1 MKKIFLILICVSFF
15 TILIDQFSKMYI
27 ADAFYFGESITI
39 IPEFFNIT
47 HVRNPGAAF
56 GIFADSH
63 PVLRSILLLG
73 TPPLAVLLICFFLF
87 KNKKI
92 STLEIYAYSLIVG
105 GALGNFADR
114 YRLGFVVDFL
124 DFHINRRVTWPAF
137 NFADSFITTG
147 AFILIVLSFKK
158 SEELIPEV

>member
-1 MKKIFLILICVSFF
+1 MKRTFLILFFVSLFAV
-15 TILIDQFSKMYI
+15 LIDQFSKMYI

-73 TPPLAVLLICFFLF
+73 TPPLAVLLICIFLF
-87 KNKKI
+87 KNKKL

-105 GALGNFADR
+105 GALGNLADR
-114 YRLGFVVDFL
+114 FRLGFVVDFL
-124 DFHINRRVTWPAF
+124 DFHINRRLTWPAF
-137 NFADSFITTG
+137 NFADSFITIG
-147 AFILIVLSFKK
+147 AFVLIVLSFQK
-158 SEELIPEV
+158 SNELVVEV

>member
-1 MKKIFLILICVSFF
+1 MKKIFIILICVSSI
-15 TILIDQFSKMYI
+15 TVLIDQFSKLYI
-27 ADAFYFGESITI
+27 ADSLYLGESITL
-39 IPEFFNIT
+39 IPDFFNIT

-73 TPPLAVLLICFFLF
+73 TPPLAVLLICIFVI
-87 KNKKI
+87 KNKNLSI
-92 STLEIYAYSLIVG
+92 LEVYAYSLIVG

-114 YRLGFVVDFL
+114 FRLGFVVDFL
-124 DFHINRRVTWPAF
+124 DFHINRRLTWPAF
-137 NFADSFITTG
+137 NFADSFITIG

-158 SEELIPEV
+158 SEEIITEV